1 MRALA
6 EFIMRGR
13 LQAALVALVGSLV
26 PMLSPATVSLV
37 TLSRGVKEGLL
48 VMLWGLLPLLM
59 AFYGSAINPVITL
72 ATMAGLLVVVTSSEV
87 LRVTVSW
94 TSTLTVMMALSAL
107 SVLLLNLL
115 FDSSVA
121 NLEVAVANMFSQLQK
136 QAGDS
141 EAAFMPG
148 RTFLLGVIGYVV
160 ALTTVI
166 SLILGRWWQAQL
178 YNPGGFR
185 EEFHALRFNRNVGIA
200 LLAGVAVC
208 YLSPEEYAS
217 WAGLL
222 GLPLLLSGI
231 ALVHHTVAFYQIG
244 AHWLAIFYVGLLMI
258 GPLSLILVGL
268 GFLDSVL
275 NIRAR
280 LAARAK

>member
-26 PMLSPATVSLV
+26 PMLSPAAVSLV

-59 AFYGSAINPVITL
+59 AFYGSAINPMITL
-72 ATMAGLLVVVTSSEV
+72 ATMAGLVVVVASSEA
-87 LRVTVSW
+87 LRLTVSW
-94 TSTLTVMMALSAL
+94 SSTLTVVLLLSAL
-107 SVLLLNLL
+107 SVVALNLL
-115 FDSSVA
+115 FGSSVA
-121 NLEVAVANMFSQLQK
+121 ELELTVANMFSQLQQ
-136 QAGDS
+136 QAGTT
-141 EAAFMPG
+141 EAAFKPG

-185 EEFHALRFNRNVGIA
+185 EEFHRLRFDRRIGVA
-200 LLAGVAVC
+200 LLAGVAIC
-208 YLSPEEYAS
+208 YLSPDEYAS
-217 WAGLL
+217 WAGLV
-222 GLPLLLSGI
+222 GLPLLLGGV
-231 ALVHHTVAFYQIG
+231 ALVHHMVAFYQIG

-258 GPLSLILVGL
+258 GPLSLVLVGL
-268 GFLDSVL
+268 GFLDSIL
-275 NIRAR
+275 NIRSR
-280 LAARAK
+280 LAKGEK